1 MVKGEGDYVTVTSAS
16 AVRSEQPGYLNV
28 DQERPPYLW
37 AALTAFVVLAIYLAT
52 LAPTTAFWDTSEYIA
67 AAKVLGIPHP
77 PGNPL
82 FVILAHTFGL
92 LPLAASYAV
101 RINLF
106 AAVTS
111 AASAGLWFLVA
122 ERWLR
127 GIVAPRWARYAAAFG
142 GVLVGATS
150 WTVWNQ
156 STVNEKVYTVSL
168 LSIALVM
175 WLVVRWGDDEP
186 GTHRDRWLVLIAY
199 VLALTSTN
207 HLMGVLALPALIV
220 YVLWTDWR
228 TVLRPWAI
236 VTFFALLLALTG
248 QGMAIFLALE
258 HAFTGEW
265 RSSVPT
271 DVTGLILTVLMLN
284 VVGFAVYKNWR
295 DPLVYLGLAAVVVGI
310 SLNYFWLPLRAG
322 QYPPIN
328 EGEPVGF
335 LSQSLQDVLN
345 RVQYGKPPLSQRQAT
360 FGAQLANFWQYFSWQ
375 FARDWGQLGRVA
387 TGLFTVL
394 GLTGLWELW
403 KRDRRAG
410 IACVALLATLS
421 LGLVYYMN
429 FKYGFSQYPGEP
441 SLPREVRERDYFFVG
456 SFAVYGAFVAL
467 GLGAVMRTVVEFLR
481 DRGTPVSRWAMASP
495 VLALALIPLLG
506 NHVTASRAHETIPRD
521 FAYDIL
527 QSVEPYGI
535 LITAGDNDTFPLWY
549 AQEVEGIRRDVTLA
563 NLSLMNTRWHLRQLR
578 RRETPAFDPSRAASL
593 WKPTEEPG
601 LPLTDSADA
610 ANKASD
616 KWPRPTE
623 PVFSLTQ
630 AQLDSLP
637 EAMQVP
643 AKGGIAFDS
652 LRLDFGQ
659 DVLMLQDLASIFLIR
674 DNLGKRPVYFSWS
687 DGGYPD
693 QTLGLSP
700 YLVSQGFV
708 RKLMSKPVVPNDSIV
723 LNPSLGYLDVPRTEK
738 LLWDVYHWRSAARPR
753 PRGWVDQ
760 PSGSILQL
768 YAVVY
773 GGAAKSLAAAGQKA
787 EAARADSVANAV
799 SRSLG
804 RENQF

>member
-1 MVKGEGDYVTVTSAS
+1 MTETS
-16 AVRSEQPGYLNV
+16 
-28 DQERPPYLW
+28 QERPPYRM
-37 AALTAFVVLAIYLAT
+37 ALITFIAIFPIYVAT

-82 FVILAHTFGL
+82 FIILAHTFGL
-92 LPLAASYAV
+92 LPLATSYAA

-127 GIVAPRWARYAAAFG
+127 GIVPQRTARFAAAFA

-175 WLVVRWGDDEP
+175 WLVVRWGDDQP

-199 VLALTSTN
+199 VLALTATN
-207 HLMGVLALPALIV
+207 HLMGFLALPALLV

-236 VTFFALLLALTG
+236 VTFYALLLAVS
-248 QGMAIFLALE
+248 
-258 HAFTGEW
+258 GEW
-265 RSSVPT
+265 VAMLHGG
-271 DVTGLILTVLMLN
+271 GLGGLML
-284 VVGFAVYKNWR
+284 VLTLGILGYALWKTPR
-295 DPLVYLGLAAVVVGI
+295 DPLVYLGIAAVVVGI
-310 SLNYFWLPLRAG
+310 SLNYLFLPIRAA
-322 QYPPIN
+322 QHPAIN

-335 LSQSLQDVLN
+335 LSQALMDVLN
-345 RVQYGKPPLSQRQAT
+345 RVQYGKPPITERQAT

-375 FARDWGQLGRVA
+375 FARDWGQLGAAAA

-410 IACVALLATLS
+410 IAGVALLATLS

-429 FKYGFSQYPGEP
+429 FKYGFSQYPNEP
-441 SLPREVRERDYFFVG
+441 NLPREVRERDYFFVG

-467 GLGAVMRTVVEFLR
+467 GFGALMRWIVEFLR
-481 DRGTPVSRWAMASP
+481 DRGTSSSRWVMATP
-495 VLALALIPLLG
+495 ILALALIPLLG
-506 NHVTASRAHETIPRD
+506 NHTTASRAHETTPRD
-521 FAYDIL
+521 FAADML
-527 QSVEPYGI
+527 ESVEPYGI

-549 AQEVEGIRRDVTLA
+549 AQEVEGIRQDVTLA

-578 RRETPAFDPSRAASL
+578 RRETPPFNPAKAASL
-593 WKPTEEPG
+593 WKPLG
-601 LPLTDSADA
+601 SAEHVPKD
-610 ANKASD
+610 
-616 KWPRPTE
+616 
-623 PVFSLTQ
+623 PVFSLSES
-630 AQLDSLP
+630 QLDSLP

-643 AKGGIAFDS
+643 AKGGVGFGDLKIQ
-652 LRLDFGQ
+652 FGQ

-674 DNLGKRPVYFSWS
+674 DNMGKRSVYFSWS

-693 QTLGLSP
+693 QTLGLSQ

-708 RKLMSKPVVPNDSIV
+708 RKLMPKPVVASDSIV
-723 LNPSLGYLDVPRTEK
+723 LSPTLGYLDVPRTEK
-738 LLWDVYHWRSAARPR
+738 LLWDVYHWRSAARER

-760 PSGSILQL
+760 PSASILQL
-768 YAVVY
+768 YSVVY
-773 GGAAKSLAAAGQKA
+773 GGADKTLAQRG
-787 EAARADSVANAV
+787 
-799 SRSLG
+799 
-804 RENQF
+804 

>member
-1 MVKGEGDYVTVTSAS
+1 LMTADREH
-16 AVRSEQPGYLNV
+16 
-28 DQERPPYLW
+28 PPYLI
-37 AALTAFVVLAIYLAT
+37 ALLTAVVVFLIYLAT

-82 FVILAHTFGL
+82 FVIMAHSFGL

-207 HLMGVLALPALIV
+207 HLMGFLALPALAV

-236 VTFFALLLALTG
+236 VTFYALLLALTG
-248 QGMAIFLALE
+248 KWIAPVNGGAVGTL
-258 HAFTGEW
+258 
-265 RSSVPT
+265 
-271 DVTGLILTVLMLN
+271 LILTTLLVL
-284 VVGFAVYKNWR
+284 GYAIWQTPR
-295 DPLVYLGLAAVVVGI
+295 DPLVYLGLLAVVVGI
-310 SLNYFWLPLRAG
+310 SLNYFWLPLRAA
-322 QYPPIN
+322 QYPAIN

-335 LSQSLQDVLN
+335 LSQALQDVLN
-345 RVQYGKPPLSQRQAT
+345 RVQYGKPDLSQRQAT

-375 FARDWGQLGRVA
+375 FARDWGRVGAAA
-387 TGLFTVL
+387 TGVFTVL

-410 IACVALLATLS
+410 LAGVALLATLS

-429 FKYGFSQYPGEP
+429 FKYGFSQYPNEP

-467 GLGAVMRTVVEFLR
+467 GLGTLMRGVVGFLR
-481 DRGTPVSRWAMASP
+481 DRGTPVSRWAAATP
-495 VLALALIPLLG
+495 ILALALIPLLG
-506 NHVTASRAHETIPRD
+506 NHLTASRAHETIPRD

-549 AQEVEGIRRDVTLA
+549 AQEVEGVRRDVTLA

-578 RRETPAFDPSRAASL
+578 RRETPTFDPSKAAAL
-593 WKPTEEPG
+593 WRGRSCPKPTG
-601 LPLTDSADA
+601 
-610 ANKASD
+610 
-616 KWPRPTE
+616 
-623 PVFSLTQ
+623 PVLSFSE
-630 AQLDSLP
+630 AQLSD
-637 EAMQVP
+637 P
-643 AKGGIAFDS
+643 ALFP
-652 LRLDFGQ
+652 
-659 DVLMLQDLASIFLIR
+659 DVM
-674 DNLGKRPVYFSWS
+674 
-687 DGGYPD
+687 
-693 QTLGLSP
+693 
-700 YLVSQGFV
+700 
-708 RKLMSKPVVPNDSIV
+708 
-723 LNPSLGYLDVPRTEK
+723 RT
-738 LLWDVYHWRSAARPR
+738 
-753 PRGWVDQ
+753 
-760 PSGSILQL
+760 
-768 YAVVY
+768 
-773 GGAAKSLAAAGQKA
+773 
-787 EAARADSVANAV
+787 
-799 SRSLG
+799 
-804 RENQF
+804 

>member
-1 MVKGEGDYVTVTSAS
+1 MTAEPQK
-16 AVRSEQPGYLNV
+16 
-28 DQERPPYLW
+28 PPYL
-37 AALTAFVVLAIYLAT
+37 AALLTTVVVFLIYLAT

-92 LPLAASYAV
+92 LPLAAAYAE

-111 AASAGLWFLVA
+111 AAAAGLWFLVA

-127 GIVAPRWARYAAAFG
+127 GIVSHRWVRYAAAFG

-186 GTHRDRWLVLIAY
+186 GTHRDRWLMLIAY

-207 HLMGVLALPALIV
+207 HMMGVLAVPALAV

-236 VTFFALLLALTG
+236 VTFYGLLLAVS
-248 QGMAIFLALE
+248 
-258 HAFTGEW
+258 GEW
-265 RSSVPT
+265 IAMLHGGAV
-271 DVTGLILTVLMLN
+271 GGLLILLSIVVLGYALW
-284 VVGFAVYKNWR
+284 KSPR
-295 DPLVYLGLAAVVVGI
+295 DPLVYLGLLAVVVGI
-310 SLNYFWLPLRAG
+310 SLNYLWLPIRAA

-335 LSQSLQDVLN
+335 LSQALQDVLN
-345 RVQYGKPPLSQRQAT
+345 RVQYGKVPLSTRQAS

-375 FARDWGQLGRVA
+375 FARDWGRLGAAA

-410 IACVALLATLS
+410 LAGIALLGTLS
-421 LGLVYYMN
+421 VGLVYYMN
-429 FKYGFSQYPGEP
+429 FKYGFSQYPDQP

-467 GLGAVMRTVVEFLR
+467 GFGALMRRIVDFVGE
-481 DRGTPVSRWAMASP
+481 RGTPVGRWAIATP

-506 NHVTASRAHETIPRD
+506 NHLTASRAHETTPSD

-535 LITAGDNDTFPLWY
+535 LITAGDNDTFPLWF
-549 AQEVEGIRRDVTLA
+549 AQEVEGVRRDVTLA

-578 RRETPAFDPSRAASL
+578 RRQTPVFDPSAAAAL
-593 WKPTEEPG
+593 WRPRGGEEAG
-601 LPLTDSADA
+601 VALTDSTRKTKTPA
-610 ANKASD
+610 AT
-616 KWPRPTE
+616 WPYPTGS
-623 PVFSLTQ
+623 VLTLTE

-643 AKGGIAFDS
+643 AKGGVSFDS
-652 LRLDFGQ
+652 LKIGFGQ
-659 DVLMLQDLASIFLIR
+659 DVLLLQDLATVFLIR

-708 RKLMSKPVVPNDSIV
+708 RKLMPKPVVANDSIV
-723 LNPSLGYLDVPRTEK
+723 LNPSLGFMNVPRTQK
-738 LLWDVYHWRSAARPR
+738 LLWDVYHWKSATRDR

-773 GGAAKSLAAAGQKA
+773 GGAAKTFAAEGRKDLAAK
-787 EAARADSVANAV
+787 ADSVANAV
-799 SRSLG
+799 ARNLG
-804 RENQF
+804 RGPI

>member
-1 MVKGEGDYVTVTSAS
+1 MIPPAS
-16 AVRSEQPGYLNV
+16 
-28 DQERPPYLW
+28 DRPPYLW
-37 AALTAFVVLAIYLAT
+37 ALLTALVVFAIYLAT

-82 FVILAHTFGL
+82 FVIMAHAWGL
-92 LPLAASYAV
+92 LPLATAYAV

-106 AAVTS
+106 AAATS
-111 AASAGLWFLVA
+111 AAAAGLWFLVA

-127 GIVAPRWARYAAAFG
+127 TIVPVRWARYGAAFG

-156 STVNEKVYTVSL
+156 STVNEKVYTLSL

-175 WLVVRWGDDEP
+175 WLVLRWGDDEP

-207 HLMGVLALPALIV
+207 HMMGVLALPALAV

-236 VTFFALLLALTG
+236 VTFYALLLAVS
-248 QGMAIFLALE
+248 
-258 HAFTGEW
+258 GEW
-265 RSSVPT
+265 IAMLHGGAVGT
-271 DVTGLILTVLMLN
+271 LLILTTLL
-284 VVGFAVYKNWR
+284 VVGYALWKTPK
-295 DPLVYLGLAAVVVGI
+295 DALVYLGVAAVIVGI
-310 SLNYFWLPLRAG
+310 SLNYLWLPMRAA
-322 QYPPIN
+322 QHPAIN
-328 EGEPVGF
+328 EGEPIGF

-345 RVQYGKPPLSQRQAT
+345 RVQYGKPALSERQAT
-360 FGAQLANFWQYFSWQ
+360 FPAQLANFWQYFTWQ
-375 FARDWGQLGRVA
+375 FARDSAVLGRIA
-387 TGLFTVL
+387 TVIFTVL
-394 GLTGLWELW
+394 GLSGLVSLW
-403 KRDRRAG
+403 KSDRRAG

-467 GLGAVMRTVVEFLR
+467 GLGTLMRGVVGFLR
-481 DRGTPVSRWAMASP
+481 DRGTPISRWAMASP

-601 LPLTDSADA
+601 VPLADSSGPRKKDRG
-610 ANKASD
+610 

-623 PVFSLTQ
+623 AVFSLSEV
-630 AQLDSLP
+630 QLDSLP

-643 AKGGIAFDS
+643 DKRGIAFGN

-708 RKLMSKPVVPNDSIV
+708 RKLMPKPVVPNDSIV
-723 LNPSLGYLDVPRTEK
+723 LNPSLGYLDVARTEK
-738 LLWDVYHWRSAARPR
+738 LLWDVYHWRSAARQR

-773 GGAAKSLAAAGQKA
+773 GGAAKWLAAPGQKA

-804 RENQF
+804 RSNPF

>member
-1 MVKGEGDYVTVTSAS
+1 VVGATQAQSMTGE
-16 AVRSEQPGYLNV
+16 RQ
-28 DQERPPYLW
+28 RPPYGW
-37 AALTAFVVLAIYLAT
+37 AALVALLVFLIYLAT

-82 FVILAHTFGL
+82 FVILAHSFGL

-111 AASAGLWFLVA
+111 AAAAGFWFLVA

-127 GIVAPRWARYAAAFG
+127 GIVAQRWARYAAAFA

-156 STVNEKVYTVSL
+156 STVNEKVYTLSL
-168 LSIALVM
+168 LSMALVL
-175 WLVVRWGDDEP
+175 WLVVRWGDDAP

-207 HLMGVLALPALIV
+207 HMMGVLALPALAV

-236 VTFFALLLALTG
+236 VTFYALLLAVS
-248 QGMAIFLALE
+248 
-258 HAFTGEW
+258 GEW
-265 RSSVPT
+265 IAMLHGGPL
-271 DVTGLILTVLMLN
+271 GGILILLTIGVLGYALW
-284 VVGFAVYKNWR
+284 KSPR
-295 DPLVYLGLAAVVVGI
+295 DPLVYLGLVAVIAGI
-310 SLNYFWLPLRAG
+310 SLNYFWLPMRAA
-322 QYPPIN
+322 QFPPIN

-335 LSQSLQDVLN
+335 LSQALQDVLN

-360 FGAQLANFWQYFSWQ
+360 FTAQLANFWQYFSWQ
-375 FARDWGQLGRVA
+375 FARDWGRLGAAA
-387 TGLFTVL
+387 TGVFTVL

-410 IACVALLATLS
+410 LAGVALLGTLTV
-421 LGLVYYMN
+421 GLVYYMN

-441 SLPREVRERDYFFVG
+441 SLPREVRERDYFFVAFF
-456 SFAVYGAFVAL
+456 SVYGTFVAL
-467 GLGAVMRTVVEFLR
+467 GFGALMRRTVELLGE
-481 DRGTPVSRWAMASP
+481 RGTSSSRWIAATP
-495 VLALALIPLLG
+495 VLALALVPLLG
-506 NHVTASRAHETIPRD
+506 NRITASRAHETIPRD

-578 RRETPAFDPSRAASL
+578 RRRTPEFDPVRAAAL
-593 WKPTEEPG
+593 WKPRSEESG
-601 LPLTDSADA
+601 MTLTDPGRG
-610 ANKASD
+610 SD
-616 KWPRPTE
+616 KGLSTWPHPTE
-623 PVFSLTQ
+623 PVLSLTE

-643 AKGGIAFDS
+643 ANGGVSFGTLKIN
-652 LRLDFGQ
+652 FGQ
-659 DVLMLQDLASIFLIR
+659 DILLLQDLATIFLIR
-674 DNLGKRPVYFSWS
+674 DNMGKRPVYFSWS

-693 QTLGLSP
+693 QTLGLSR
-700 YLVSQGFV
+700 YLVSQGLV
-708 RKLMSKPVVPNDSIV
+708 RKLMPKPVATNDSIV
-723 LNPSLGYLDVPRTEK
+723 SSPSLGYLDLPRTEK
-738 LLWDVYHWRSAARPR
+738 LLWDVYHWKTAARPR

-773 GGAAKSLAAAGQKA
+773 SGTAKAFAAAGQSA
-787 EAARADSVANAV
+787 LAARADSVAGAV
-799 SRSLG
+799 TRNL
-804 RENQF
+804 REPSF

>member
-1 MVKGEGDYVTVTSAS
+1 VTGERVLSSVAS
-16 AVRSEQPGYLNV
+16 
-28 DQERPPYLW
+28 ERPPYLW
-37 AALTAFVVLAIYLAT
+37 AAVTAVMVFAIYLAT

-92 LPLAASYAV
+92 LPLAAAYAV

-111 AASAGLWFLVA
+111 AAAAGLWFLVA

-127 GIVAPRWARYAAAFG
+127 TIVPHRWARYGAAFG
-142 GVLVGATS
+142 GVLAGATS

-207 HLMGVLALPALIV
+207 HLMGVLALPALAV

-236 VTFFALLLALTG
+236 VTFFALLLAV
-248 QGMAIFLALE
+248 
-258 HAFTGEW
+258 TGEW
-265 RSSVPT
+265 IT
-271 DVTGLILTVLMLN
+271 MLHGGTTGSILILLSILVLGYALW
-284 VVGFAVYKNWR
+284 KTPR

-310 SLNYFWLPLRAG
+310 SLNYLWLPLRAA

-335 LSQSLQDVLN
+335 LSQALQDVLN

-360 FGAQLANFWQYFSWQ
+360 FTAQLANFWQYFSWQ
-375 FARDWGQLGRVA
+375 FARDWGRIGGVA
-387 TGLFTVL
+387 TGIFTAL
-394 GLTGLWELW
+394 GLGGLWALW
-403 KRDRRAG
+403 KNDRRAG
-410 IACVALLATLS
+410 IAGLALLGTLTV
-421 LGLVYYMN
+421 GLVYYMN

-441 SLPREVRERDYFFVG
+441 SLPREVRERDYFFLA
-456 SFAVYGAFVAL
+456 SFAVFGAFVAV
-467 GLGAVMRTVVEFLR
+467 GLGALMQRIVVFLN
-481 DRGTPVSRWAMASP
+481 DRGTNAGRWAVASLVL
-495 VLALALIPLLG
+495 VLAFIPLLG
-506 NHVTASRAHETIPRD
+506 NRITASRAHETLPRD

-578 RRETPAFDPSRAASL
+578 RRQTPEFDPARAAVL
-593 WKPTEEPG
+593 WKPRPAESG
-601 LPLTDSADA
+601 APLTDSTRKGVDQP
-610 ANKASD
+610 NT
-616 KWPRPTE
+616 WPRPKD
-623 PVFSLTQ
+623 PVFSLSEN
-630 AQLDSLP
+630 QLDSLP
-637 EAMQVP
+637 EAMRVP
-643 AKGGIAFDS
+643 ENKGVAFKDLKLVFS
-652 LRLDFGQ
+652 D
-659 DVLMLQDLASIFLIR
+659 DVLLLQDLATIFLIR
-674 DNLGKRPVYFSWS
+674 DNMGKRPIYFSWS

-693 QTLGLSP
+693 QTLGLSE
-700 YLVSQGFV
+700 YLVSQGLV
-708 RKLMSKPVVPNDSIV
+708 RKLMPKPVVTNDSIV
-723 LNPSLGYLDVPRTEK
+723 QSQGLGFLDLPRTQQ
-738 LLWDVYHWRSAARPR
+738 LLWDVYHWKSAARDR
-753 PRGWVDQ
+753 PRGWVDL

-768 YAVVY
+768 YEVIY
-773 GGAAKSLAAAGQKA
+773 SGASKTFAAAGQTA
-787 EAARADSVANAV
+787 PAARADSVAKAV
-799 SRSLG
+799 RRNLT
-804 RENQF
+804 REPEF

>member
-1 MVKGEGDYVTVTSAS
+1 MSTD
-16 AVRSEQPGYLNV
+16 R
-28 DQERPPYLW
+28 ERPPYL
-37 AALTAFVVLAIYLAT
+37 AALLTAVVVFLIYLAT

-111 AASAGLWFLVA
+111 ATAAGLWFLVA

-127 GIVAPRWARYAAAFG
+127 GIVPQRWARYAAAFG

-156 STVNEKVYTVSL
+156 STVNEKVYTLSL
-168 LSIALVM
+168 LSIAVVM

-207 HLMGVLALPALIV
+207 HMMGVLALPALAV

-236 VTFFALLLALTG
+236 VTFYALLLAVS
-248 QGMAIFLALE
+248 
-258 HAFTGEW
+258 GEW
-265 RSSVPT
+265 IAMLHGGPV
-271 DVTGLILTVLMLN
+271 GGILILLSILVLGYALW
-284 VVGFAVYKNWR
+284 KTPR
-295 DPLVYLGLAAVVVGI
+295 DALVYLGLIAVVVGI
-310 SLNYFWLPLRAG
+310 SLNYLWLPLRAA

-335 LSQSLQDVLN
+335 LSQALQDVLN
-345 RVQYGKPPLSQRQAT
+345 RVQYGKPPLSERQAS

-375 FARDWGQLGRVA
+375 FARDWGRLGAAA

-410 IACVALLATLS
+410 LAGLALLGTLS
-421 LGLVYYMN
+421 IGLVYYMN
-429 FKYGFSQYPGEP
+429 FKYGFSQYPDQP

-467 GLGAVMRTVVEFLR
+467 GFGALMRRIVEFVG
-481 DRGTPVSRWAMASP
+481 DRGAPASRWAIASP
-495 VLALALIPLLG
+495 ILALALIPLLG
-506 NHVTASRAHETIPRD
+506 NRITASRAHETTPRD
-521 FAYDIL
+521 FAHDIL

-549 AQEVEGIRRDVTLA
+549 AQEVEGVRPDVTLA

-578 RRETPAFDPSRAASL
+578 RRQTPVFDPSKSAAL
-593 WKPTEEPG
+593 WKPRSDESAV
-601 LPLTDSADA
+601 PLTDSTG
-610 ANKASD
+610 KSTVGAST
-616 KWPRPTE
+616 WRYPNG
-623 PVFSLTQ
+623 PVLSLTES
-630 AQLDSLP
+630 QLDSLP
-637 EAMQVP
+637 EAMQIP
-643 AKGGIAFDS
+643 AKGAIAFDS
-652 LRLDFGQ
+652 LKVNFGQ
-659 DVLMLQDLASIFLIR
+659 DVLLLQDLATIFLIR

-687 DGGYPD
+687 DGNYPD

-708 RKLMSKPVVPNDSIV
+708 RKLMPKPVVPNDSIV
-723 LNPSLGYLDVPRTEK
+723 LNPSLGYLNVPRTQK
-738 LLWDVYHWRSAARPR
+738 LLWDVYHWKTATRDR
-753 PRGWVDQ
+753 PRGWVDL

-773 GGAAKSLAAAGQKA
+773 GGAAKTFAAEGRKDL
-787 EAARADSVANAV
+787 AARADSVANAV
-799 SRSLG
+799 ARNLG
-804 RENQF
+804 RGPT

>member
-1 MVKGEGDYVTVTSAS
+1 VSGERV
-16 AVRSEQPGYLNV
+16 LNPV
-28 DQERPPYLW
+28 VSERPPYLW
-37 AALTAFVVLAIYLAT
+37 ALATAVVVFAIYLAT

-82 FVILAHTFGL
+82 FIILAHTFGL
-92 LPLAASYAV
+92 LPLADSYAM

-127 GIVAPRWARYAAAFG
+127 GIVPHRWARYGAAFA

-156 STVNEKVYTVSL
+156 SAVNEKVYTLSL
-168 LSIALVM
+168 LSIAVVM

-207 HLMGVLALPALIV
+207 HLMGVLALPALAV

-228 TVLRPWAI
+228 TVLRPWAV
-236 VTFFALLLALTG
+236 VTFWALLLAVS
-248 QGMAIFLALE
+248 
-258 HAFTGEW
+258 GEW
-265 RSSVPT
+265 ISMLHAGAT
-271 DVTGLILTVLMLN
+271 QTVLIVATLG
-284 VVGFAVYKNWR
+284 VLGYALWKTPR
-295 DPLVYLGLAAVVVGI
+295 DPLVYLGLTAVVIGI
-310 SLNYFWLPLRAG
+310 SLNYLWLPLRAA

-335 LSQSLQDVLN
+335 LSQALQDVLN
-345 RVQYGKPPLSQRQAT
+345 RVQYGKPALSERQAAFT
-360 FGAQLANFWQYFSWQ
+360 AQLQNFWQYFSWQ
-375 FARDWGQLGRVA
+375 FARDWGRLGAIV
-387 TGLFTVL
+387 TGLFTLL
-394 GLTGLWELW
+394 GLGGLLALW
-403 KRDRRAG
+403 RSDRRAG
-410 IACVALLATLS
+410 IAALALLGTLS

-429 FKYGFSQYPGEP
+429 FKYGFSQYLDEP
-441 SLPREVRERDYFFVG
+441 SLPREVRERDYFFIG
-456 SFAVYGAFVAL
+456 SFAVFGAFIAL
-467 GLGAVMRTVVEFLR
+467 GFGGLMRIIVEFLR
-481 DRGTPVSRWAMASP
+481 DRGTTSSRWVAATP
-495 VLALALIPLLG
+495 VLALALIPLLA
-506 NHVTASRAHETIPRD
+506 NRTTATRAGETLARD
-521 FAYDIL
+521 FAHDIL

-549 AQEVEGIRRDVTLA
+549 AQEVEGVRRDVTLA
-563 NLSLMNTRWHLRQLR
+563 NLSLMNTRWHLRQLQR
-578 RRETPAFDPSRAASL
+578 RQTPQFDPARAAAL
-593 WKPTEEPG
+593 WKPQPAESG
-601 LPLTDSADA
+601 VPLTDSTRGRARPTLG
-610 ANKASD
+610 
-616 KWPRPTE
+616 WTHPTE
-623 PVFSLTQ
+623 PVFSLNP
-630 AQLDSLP
+630 AALDSLP

-643 AKGGIAFDS
+643 ANGGVKFDS
-652 LRLDFGQ
+652 LQIRFGG
-659 DVLMLQDLASIFLIR
+659 DILMLQDLATIFLIR
-674 DNLGKRPVYFSWS
+674 DNMGKRPIFFSWS

-708 RKLMSKPVVPNDSIV
+708 RKLMPKPVVPGDSIV
-723 LNPSLGYLDVPRTEK
+723 LSPSLGFLDLPRTEK
-738 LLWDVYHWRSAARPR
+738 LLWEVYNWKAAARDR
-753 PRGWVDQ
+753 PRGWVDV

-773 GGAAKSLAAAGQKA
+773 GGSAKAFAEAGQA
-787 EAARADSVANAV
+787 ELAARADSVARGV
-799 SRSLG
+799 SRNLNP
-804 RENQF
+804 ENPL

>member
-1 MVKGEGDYVTVTSAS
+1 MTT
-16 AVRSEQPGYLNV
+16 
-28 DQERPPYLW
+28 DQQRPPYGW
-37 AALTAFVVLAIYLAT
+37 AALAALVVFLIYLAT

-127 GIVAPRWARYAAAFG
+127 TIVPQRTARYAAAFG

-150 WTVWNQ
+150 WSVWNQ

-207 HLMGVLALPALIV
+207 HLMGVLALPALAV

-228 TVLRPWAI
+228 TVLRPWALL
-236 VTFFALLLALTG
+236 TFYALLLAVSG
-248 QGMAIFLALE
+248 QWIAMLNGGGLGTLLILVTLALLGY
-258 HAFTGEW
+258 ALWKT
-265 RSSVPT
+265 P
-271 DVTGLILTVLMLN
+271 
-284 VVGFAVYKNWR
+284 R
-295 DPLVYLGLAAVVVGI
+295 DPLVYLGIAAVVVGI
-310 SLNYFWLPLRAG
+310 SLNYLWLPLRAA
-322 QYPPIN
+322 QHPAIN

-335 LSQSLQDVLN
+335 LSQALQDVLN
-345 RVQYGKPPLSQRQAT
+345 RVQYGKPPLSERQAT

-375 FARDWGQLGRVA
+375 FARDWGAVGAVA
-387 TGLFTVL
+387 TGVFTVL

-410 IACVALLATLS
+410 LAGVALLATLS
-421 LGLVYYMN
+421 VGLVYYMN
-429 FKYGFSQYPGEP
+429 FKYGFSQYPNEP

-467 GLGAVMRTVVEFLR
+467 GFGAVMRRIVEFLSE
-481 DRGTPVSRWAMASP
+481 RGTVSGRWIAATP
-495 VLALALIPLLG
+495 VLALALVPLLG
-506 NHVTASRAHETIPRD
+506 NHITASRAHETVPRD

-578 RRETPAFDPSRAASL
+578 RRKTPPFDPSEAAAL
-593 WKPTEEPG
+593 WRPKADEPG
-601 LPLTDSADA
+601 VPLTDSTKSGGRVSLAPPKD
-610 ANKASD
+610 
-616 KWPRPTE
+616 
-623 PVFSLTQ
+623 PVFSLTES
-630 AQLDSLP
+630 QLDSLP

-643 AKGGIAFDS
+643 EKGGVSFEGIKIN
-652 LRLDFGQ
+652 FGQ

-708 RKLMSKPVVPNDSIV
+708 RKLMPKPVVPSDSIV
-723 LNPSLGYLDVPRTEK
+723 LSPTLGYLNLPRTEK
-738 LLWDVYHWRSAARPR
+738 LIWDVYHWKAAARAR
-753 PRGWVDQ
+753 SRGWVDQ

-773 GGAAKSLAAAGQKA
+773 EGAAKTLAAEGQKA
-787 EAARADSVANAV
+787 EAARADSVAKAV
-799 SRSLG
+799 NRNLNRG
-804 RENQF
+804 ATD